1 MAIGIVQ
8 TAMKL
13 LLSAKVAENG
23 LIASRIAPTVAR
35 RWAEEIVD
43 G

>member
-1 MAIGIVQ
+1 MQMAIGIVQ

-23 LIASRIAPTVAR
+23 LIASRIAPNCGAKM
-35 RWAEEIVD
+35 
-43 G
+43 GGGNS